1 MVGEGHLEGC
11 VPACRLLPAAAAAT
25 AAATAAAA
33 AAAAAAGRMIWAGK
47 ALRQALAEVGETT
60 RQR

>member
-25 AAATAAAA
+25 AA

>member
-33 AAAAAAGRMIWAGK
+33 AAAAGRMIWAGK